1 MTDSASS
8 RTHRIALL
16 PGDGI
21 GQEITDEAVKSLRAV
36 GRRFGHTFETVEY
49 PVGWKA
55 IDAYGQALPPQI
67 RDACRDCE
75 AIFLG
80 AVGLPGR
87 DETLPQEQRPER
99 AVLLPLREGNYANLR
114 PVWQPECMAGPGGKV
129 VDILIVRELNGGIYT
144 GEPRGRRQVDG
155 QDEAFDTMRYSRGEI
170 ERIVVLAFEAA
181 LHRGKRLCSV
191 DKANILASSALWRE
205 TVEGVRDRYPEVELR
220 HQLVDSAAPQLIQQS
235 QAFDVLVT
243 GNMFGDIL
251 SDLAG
256 VLAGSLGMIPS
267 ACVGG
272 QVGLFEPAHGSA
284 PDIMG
289 KDLANPIASILT
301 MGMLLE
307 HALDMH
313 DEALAI
319 RQAVLD
325 VLESGYR
332 TADIMSEGARQVG
345 CRRMGDLIEQR
356 IEARG

>member
-1 MTDSASS
+1 MTETT
-8 RTHRIALL
+8 RYRIALL

-21 GQEITDEAVKSLRAV
+21 GQEITDEAVKILRAV
-36 GRRFGHTFETVEY
+36 GRRFGHTFDTIEY
-49 PVGWKA
+49 PIGWKA
-55 IDAYGQALPPQI
+55 IDAYGQALPDEI
-67 RDACRDCE
+67 REACASHQ

-99 AVLLPLREGNYANLR
+99 AVLLPLREGNFANLR
-114 PVWQPECMAGPGGKV
+114 PVWQPECMARPGKEA

-144 GEPRGRRQVDG
+144 GQPRGRGETGGVV
-155 QDEAFDTMRYSRGEI
+155 EAIDTMRYSQPEI
-170 ERIVVLAFEAA
+170 ERIVALAFEAA
-181 LHRGKRLCSV
+181 MHRGKKICSV

-205 TVEGVRDRYPEVELR
+205 VVEEVASRYPEVELR
-220 HQLVDSAAPQLIQQS
+220 HQLVDSAAPQLVQHPE
-235 QAFDVLVT
+235 AFDVLVT

-256 VLAGSLGMIPS
+256 VLAGSLGMLPS

-272 QVGLFEPAHGSA
+272 EVGLFEPAHGSA

-307 HALDMH
+307 HALEMH
-313 DEALAI
+313 EEALAV

-325 VLESGYR
+325 VLQQGHR
-332 TADIMSEGARQVG
+332 TPDIMAEGATQVG
-345 CRRMGDLIEQR
+345 CSRMGDLIAQR
-356 IEARG
+356 IEAG